1 MNNDKESFT
10 CIILCIGSKKKKK
23 KDGINFNVQLIVYN
37 L

>member
-10 CIILCIGSKKKKK
+10 CIILCIGSKKKK
-23 KDGINFNVQLIVYN
+23 DGINFNVQLIVYN

>member
-23 KDGINFNVQLIVYN
+23 DGINFNVQLIVYN